1 MDFAQFA
8 PYLLTPFV
16 CALIGWATNWIAVKM
31 LFHPREPWKFG
42 PLAIQGIFP
51 KRQKALAARLGEMV
65 QRELVNMEEI
75 AEALRGHDMSERFRE
90 VIDAEIGR
98 LLTEKLVEA
107 IPMAAMFLSESMIE
121 KLKKLL
127 VPEILKLV
135 PTLVDK
141 AAGELSACYD
151 IEAAVRAKVEA
162 FPVEKLEEILFSIM
176 RREFRFVEITGGVL
190 GFMIGSAQS
199 LLFWLLL

>member
-1 MDFAQFA
+1 MDFAQLA

-31 LFHPREPWKFG
+31 LFHPREPWKLG

-107 IPMAAMFLSESMIE
+107 IPMAAMFLSESMVE

-141 AAGELSACYD
+141 AAGELSTCYD

-190 GFMIGSAQS
+190 GFLIGSAQS